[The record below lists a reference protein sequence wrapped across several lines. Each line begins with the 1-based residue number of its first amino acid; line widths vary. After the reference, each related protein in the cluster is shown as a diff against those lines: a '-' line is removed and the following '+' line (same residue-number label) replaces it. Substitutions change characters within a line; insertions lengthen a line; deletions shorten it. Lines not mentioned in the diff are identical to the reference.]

1 MLLAAAICCI
11 LRRCRS
17 FSAATTAAAAS
28 LILTTR
34 LEVALC
40 NVSNEKEPQR
50 IPTRLTYGH
59 SLPTIHAGGL

>member
-40 NVSNEKEPQR
+40 NVQMVMSSHLASLSSY
-50 IPTRLTYGH
+50 LTY
-59 SLPTIHAGGL
+59 LLA